1 MSSPMQ
7 YAEEVPQAAAGLGN
21 LHVPPTIEQVGAV
34 YANTTEAA
42 AAAALS
48 KRDAD
53 WADLSGVSNISN
65 EGTHTA

>member
-7 YAEEVPQAAAGLGN
+7 YADEVPQGSAGLANG
-21 LHVPPTIEQVGAV
+21 VIAPTVEQVGSV
-34 YANTTEAA
+34 YANTTEGAVTAA
-42 AAAALS
+42 MS

-53 WADLSGVSNISN
+53 WADLSGVANIAN